1 MKNTIRL
8 LSVVGARPNFMKIAP
23 IVCAIDG
30 HNRRFTQDKQSES
43 RVQHILV
50 HTGQHYDVE
59 MSETFF
65 KDLGLPEPDINLGV
79 GSGSHAVQTAR
90 VMIAFEPVCIR
101 EKPDWVIVVGDVNST
116 LACTLVASKLGIKVA
131 HVEAGLRSFDRSM
144 PEEINRIVTDS
155 IADLLFTPS
164 KDGDE
169 NLACEGIP
177 KEKIRRV
184 GNIMMDTLAANLEEA
199 RKLKPYEQFG
209 VRKKDYVFVT
219 LHRPSNV
226 DNKSSLSGIMERL
239 LTLAKEIPVLFPM
252 HPRTKRNLSQFGI
265 DKAIDGSNLLICQ
278 PLRYHETIGLVD
290 QAKFVLTD
298 SGGLQEET
306 TFLGIPCLTLRPNTE
321 RPTTVTQGTNQLTSV
336 ETLERDLG
344 NLLHGGGKRGAIPEL
359 WDGHTAERIIRIL
372 VELS

>member
-1 MKNTIRL
+1 
-8 LSVVGARPNFMKIAP
+8 MKIAP